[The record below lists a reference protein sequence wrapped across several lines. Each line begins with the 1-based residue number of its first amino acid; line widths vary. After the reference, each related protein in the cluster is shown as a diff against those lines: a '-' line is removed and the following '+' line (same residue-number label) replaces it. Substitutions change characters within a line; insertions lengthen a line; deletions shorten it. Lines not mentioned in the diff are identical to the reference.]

1 MTPAARLA
9 AAIEVFAD
17 VDARRRPAADAL
29 KDWGLS
35 HRFAGSA
42 DRAAIAGLIYDALR
56 RKASSA
62 WLMGAKTPRA
72 ALIGMLRRERG
83 LDVAAIAA
91 LCSGARFAPAPLTD
105 AERAALSSD
114 TLAGAT
120 AAVAGDYPDW
130 LDPHLSRVFGDARAA
145 EGAALAT
152 RAPLDLRVNTLK
164 AERDEVA
171 PKLKHLGAE
180 PTRWSP
186 FGLRIRLGADA
197 KNPAIHAEPP
207 FRKGEIEVQD
217 EGSQLAALLAGA
229 RPGEQVVDLAAG
241 AGGKTLVL
249 SAMMENR
256 GQIYA
261 TDIDKRQ
268 LVPIH
273 ERLTRADV
281 RNVQVRTPRGS
292 PPVTSPASG
301 AGLGWGLGDLAGKA
315 DLVVIDAPCTGT
327 GTWRRNPDAKW
338 RVRPGALAERVKEQA
353 ALLDRAAQLVKPGGR
368 IAYITCS
375 VLAEENGDQV
385 RDFIGRVRDFAV
397 ENPAETAKS
406 LGERAYLF
414 SQAALIS
421 AEGLLMTPRRTDT
434 DGFFVS
440 LLRRSA

>member
-1 MTPAARLA
+1 MTPAARLS

-17 VDARRRPAADAL
+17 IDARRRPAADAL

-35 HRFAGSA
+35 HRFAGSS
-42 DRAAIAGLIYDALR
+42 DRAAIAGLVYDALR

-62 WLMGAKTPRA
+62 WLMGAAGPRA
-72 ALIGMLRRERG
+72 ALLGMLHQERG
-83 LDVAAIAA
+83 LDGAAIAS
-91 LCSGARFAPAPLTD
+91 LCSGARFAPPPLTP
-105 AERAALSSD
+105 AEQSALANNS
-114 TLAGAT
+114 LAGAP
-120 AAVAGDYPDW
+120 APVAGDYPDW
-130 LDPHLSRVFGDARAA
+130 LEPHLARVFGDDRAA

-164 AERDEVA
+164 AERQDVL
-171 PKLKHLGAE
+171 PKLAHLGAE

-186 FGLRIRLGADA
+186 VGLRIPMSADA

-217 EGSQLAALLAGA
+217 EGSQLAALFAGA

-241 AGGKTLVL
+241 AGGKTLAL
-249 SAMMENR
+249 AAAMDNR

-273 ERLTRADV
+273 ERMARAGA
-281 RNVQVRTPRGS
+281 RNIQVRTPRG
-292 PPVTSPASG
+292 VADDVV
-301 AGLGWGLGDLAGKA
+301 ADLKGRA
-315 DLVVIDAPCTGT
+315 DLVLIDAPCTGT

-338 RVRPGALAERVKEQA
+338 RVRPGALEERIREQA
-353 ALLDRAAQLVKPGGR
+353 ALLDRAAALVKSGGR
-368 IAYITCS
+368 IAYVTCS
-375 VLAEENGDQV
+375 VLDDENGDQV
-385 RDFIGRVRDFAV
+385 AAFIARSPGFSV
-397 ENPAETAKS
+397 EKPADTAQI

-414 SQAALIS
+414 ARAVLIS
-421 AEGLLMTPRRTDT
+421 GLGLLMTPRRTGT

-440 LLRRSA
+440 LMRRSP